1 MNRHFRVFNL
11 LLSLNFKEHAVR
23 YTSGQQINFC
33 EQLAGQVTNCQIALK
48 VLEKQK
54 GQQT

>member
-1 MNRHFRVFNL
+1 MNRHCRVFNL
-11 LLSLNFKEHAVR
+11 LLSINLKEHVVI

-33 EQLAGQVTNCQIALK
+33 EQLAGQVTNCKITLK

>member
-1 MNRHFRVFNL
+1 MNRHCRVYNL
-11 LLSLNFKEHAVR
+11 LL

-48 VLEKQK
+48 VLEQQK